1 MKNRFDLEQ
10 EINTLYSY
18 SEQLGGISEGILEYN
33 MSSED
38 IVNAIEGLKVMLNL
52 HTQKMM
58 DTLSQ
63 CFHLD
68 QYKFDSPNHA
78 TQFHE

>member
-10 EINTLYSY
+10 EIGFLYSY
-18 SEQLGGISEGILEYN
+18 TEQLGGISDGILEYN

-38 IVNAIEGLKVMLNL
+38 VVNAIEGLRVMLDL
-52 HTQKMM
+52 HAQKMM

-68 QYKFDSPNHA
+68 QYRFDHPK
-78 TQFHE
+78 QFHE

>member
-10 EINTLYSY
+10 EISTLYSY
-18 SEQLGGISEGILEYN
+18 SEQLGGISEGILKYN
-33 MSSED
+33 MSSKD
-38 IVNAIEGLKVMLNL
+38 VANAIEGLKVMLDL

-63 CFHLD
+63 CFHVD
-68 QYKFDSPNHA
+68 QYRFDPPNYA

>member
-10 EINTLYSY
+10 EIGSLYSY

-33 MSSED
+33 MSTD
-38 IVNAIEGLKVMLNL
+38 DVVHAIEGLRVMLDL
-52 HTQKMM
+52 HAQKMM

-68 QYKFDSPNHA
+68 QYKFDPPNCA

>member
-10 EINTLYSY
+10 EISTLYSY
-18 SEQLGGISEGILEYN
+18 SEQLAGISEGILEYN

-38 IVNAIEGLKVMLNL
+38 VVNAIEGIKVMLNL
-52 HTQKMM
+52 HAQKMM

-68 QYKFDSPNHA
+68 KYRFDPPNHA

>member
-58 DTLSQ
+58 DTFSQ

-68 QYKFDSPNHA
+68 QYRFDPPNHA

>member
-10 EINTLYSY
+10 EIGFLYSY
-18 SEQLGGISEGILEYN
+18 TEQLGGISDGILEYN

-38 IVNAIEGLKVMLNL
+38 VVNAIEGLRVMLDL
-52 HTQKMM
+52 HAQKMM

-68 QYKFDSPNHA
+68 QYRFDPPK
-78 TQFHE
+78 Q

>member
-68 QYKFDSPNHA
+68 QYRFDPPNHA

>member
-10 EINTLYSY
+10 EIGSLYSY

-38 IVNAIEGLKVMLNL
+38 IVNAIEGLRVMLNL
-52 HTQKMM
+52 HAQKMM

-68 QYKFDSPNHA
+68 QYRFDPPNHA
-78 TQFHE
+78 TQLYE